1 MINEYKLNLIGILR
15 DYCDREHLYFI
26 PGPASYRNAIMDQS
40 IYSANDLILVCDL
53 QFSPAFG
60 ENSLNEVQ
68 YNGTIALGR
77 KREVPSASVSSL
89 DETFEQKYD
98 RRLMELSNLLTELL
112 LLLQCEYNF
121 VIDSAQMSY
130 SLNEYDLNADFVS
143 AEIQI
148 TV

>member
-1 MINEYKLNLIGILR
+1 MVNDYKLNLIGILR

-26 PGPASYRNAIMDQS
+26 PGPAAYQNAIMDQS
-40 IYSANDLILVCDL
+40 VYAANELILVCDL
-53 QFSPAFG
+53 QFSPVFG

-77 KREVPSASVSSL
+77 KREVSTFSTL

-98 RRLMELSNLLTELL
+98 RRLMKLSNLLIELL
-112 LLLQCEYNF
+112 LSLQCQHNF

-130 SLNEYDLNADFVS
+130 SLNEYDLNADFVA

-148 TV
+148 TI

>member
-1 MINEYKLNLIGILR
+1 MVNEYKLNLIGILR

-26 PGPASYRNAIMDQS
+26 PGPAAYQNAIMDQS
-40 IYSANDLILVCDL
+40 VYSANDLILVCDL
-53 QFSPAFG
+53 QFSPVFG

-77 KREVPSASVSSL
+77 KRELQTISTL
-89 DETFEQKYD
+89 DENFEQKYD
-98 RRLMELSNLLTELL
+98 RRLLELSNLLTELL
-112 LLLQCEYNF
+112 LSLQCEHQF
-121 VIDSAQMSY
+121 IIDSAQMSY

>member
-26 PGPASYRNAIMDQS
+26 PGPAAYQNAIMDQS
-40 IYSANDLILVCDL
+40 VYAVNELILVCDL
-53 QFSPAFG
+53 QFSPVYG

-68 YNGTIALGR
+68 YNGTISIGR
-77 KREVPSASVSSL
+77 KREGNSVSSL

-98 RRLMELSNLLTELL
+98 RRLMELSNLMTELL
-112 LLLQCEYNF
+112 LSLQCEHDF

-148 TV
+148 TI

>member
-1 MINEYKLNLIGILR
+1 MVNDFKLNLIGILR
-15 DYCDREHLYFI
+15 DYCNRENLYFI
-26 PGPASYRNAIMDQS
+26 PGPVAYQNAIMDQS
-40 IYSANDLILVCDL
+40 VYAANDLILVCDL
-53 QFSPAFG
+53 QFSPVFG
-60 ENSLNEVQ
+60 ENSLNDVQ

-77 KREVPSASVSSL
+77 KREVLFVSTL

-98 RRLMELSNLLTELL
+98 RRLMELSNLITELL
-112 LLLQCEYNF
+112 LSLQCEHNF

-143 AEIQI
+143 SEIQI

>member
-1 MINEYKLNLIGILR
+1 MVNDYKLNLIGILR

-26 PGPASYRNAIMDQS
+26 PGSDAYRNAIMDQS
-40 IYSANDLILVCDL
+40 IYAANDLILVCDL
-53 QFSPAFG
+53 QFSPVFG

-77 KREVPSASVSSL
+77 KRELQTVSTL

-112 LLLQCEYNF
+112 LSLQCEHNF
-121 VIDSAQMSY
+121 VIDSARMSY

-148 TV
+148 TI

>member
-1 MINEYKLNLIGILR
+1 MVNDYKLNLIGILR
-15 DYCDREHLYFI
+15 DYCNREHLYFI
-26 PGPASYRNAIMDQS
+26 PGSDAYRNAIMDQS
-40 IYSANDLILVCDL
+40 IYAANDLILVCDL
-53 QFSPAFG
+53 QFSPVFG

-77 KREVPSASVSSL
+77 KREIASVATL

-112 LLLQCEYNF
+112 LSLQCEHNF

-130 SLNEYDLNADFVS
+130 ALNEYDLNADFVS
-143 AEIQI
+143 AEIQMTI
-148 TV
+148 

>member
-1 MINEYKLNLIGILR
+1 MVNDYKLNLIGILR

-26 PGPASYRNAIMDQS
+26 PGSSAYQNAIMDQS
-40 IYSANDLILVCDL
+40 VYTANDLILVCDL
-53 QFSPAFG
+53 QFSPVFG
-60 ENSLNEVQ
+60 ENSLNDVQ

-77 KREVPSASVSSL
+77 KREATSVSTL

-112 LLLQCEYNF
+112 LSLQCEHNF

-130 SLNEYDLNADFVS
+130 SLNEYDLNGDFVS

-148 TV
+148 TI

>member
-1 MINEYKLNLIGILR
+1 MVNDFKLNLIGILR

-26 PGPASYRNAIMDQS
+26 PGPAAYQNAIMDQS
-40 IYSANDLILVCDL
+40 IYAANDLILVCDL
-53 QFSPAFG
+53 QFSPIYG

-77 KREVPSASVSSL
+77 KRESQTFSSL

-112 LLLQCEYNF
+112 LSLQCEHNF

-148 TV
+148 TI

>member
-1 MINEYKLNLIGILR
+1 MVNNFKLNLIGILR

-26 PGPASYRNAIMDQS
+26 PGPAAYQNAIMDQS
-40 IYSANDLILVCDL
+40 IYAANDLILVCDL
-53 QFSPAFG
+53 QFSPVFS

-77 KREVPSASVSSL
+77 KRELQTTSSL

-112 LLLQCEYNF
+112 LSLQCEHNF

>member
-26 PGPASYRNAIMDQS
+26 PGPAAYQNAIMDQS
-40 IYSANDLILVCDL
+40 VYAVNELILVCDL
-53 QFSPAFG
+53 QFSPVYG

-68 YNGTIALGR
+68 YNGTISIGR
-77 KREVPSASVSSL
+77 KREGNSVSSL

-98 RRLMELSNLLTELL
+98 RRLMELSNLMTELL
-112 LLLQCEYNF
+112 LSLQCEHNF

-148 TV
+148 TI

>member
-1 MINEYKLNLIGILR
+1 MINDYKLNLIGILR

-26 PGPASYRNAIMDQS
+26 PGSAAYRNAIMDQS
-40 IYSANDLILVCDL
+40 VYSSNDLILVCDL
-53 QFSPAFG
+53 NFSPVFG

-77 KREVPSASVSSL
+77 KRELQTVSSL

-98 RRLMELSNLLTELL
+98 RRLIELSNLLTELL
-112 LLLQCEYNF
+112 LSLQCQHNF

-130 SLNEYDLNADFVS
+130 SLNEYELNADFVS

-148 TV
+148 TI